1 MKTLFQKLAAAAGAI
16 ILSGG
21 LAAATQGQ
29 HAIAAPN
36 SGAGNDLTGVWEAL
50 GVPPEVDCVTGKP
63 IGPLINV
70 SYTFHQGGTM
80 YQEDT
85 LGKDRNRTTGSG
97 LWKRTTGRS
106 YTYIFFHYAFDA
118 TGTYLFKVR
127 GRSNLVLSAD
137 NNSLTEQGTF
147 ELVEQNGNVIYSGCF
162 NGTSNRVTF

>member
-16 ILSGG
+16 ILAGG
-21 LAAATQGQ
+21 LAATTQGQ

-80 YQEDT
+80 YEEDT

-97 LWKRTTGRS
+97 LWKRTSGCN

-137 NNSLTEQGTF
+137 NNSL
-147 ELVEQNGNVIYSGCF
+147 
-162 NGTSNRVTF
+162 